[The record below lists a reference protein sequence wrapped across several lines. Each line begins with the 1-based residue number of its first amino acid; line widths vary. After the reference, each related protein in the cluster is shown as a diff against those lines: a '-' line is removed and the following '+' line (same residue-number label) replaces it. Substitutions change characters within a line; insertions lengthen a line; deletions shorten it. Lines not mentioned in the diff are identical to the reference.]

1 MQQNLQSIPYFL
13 PELIL
18 ISAILFTIVSDLIP
32 SVKKYSFYISLI
44 GIFLSGLM
52 LLMIGYSDKMIF
64 NNMIIDDAFSYY
76 FKFILLLSTFSIVL
90 VSKYYK
96 SLDDE
101 YRPEYNALL
110 LIILLG
116 MFLMTSSINLVMIY
130 LSLELVSI
138 PSYILAGILKNDK
151 KSNEASLKYVI
162 FGSFASGLMLFG
174 FSLLYGVSGSTDI
187 YGVHQA
193 LLTVSINT
201 CRIWI

>member
-1 MQQNLQSIPYFL
+1 M
-13 PELIL
+13 
-18 ISAILFTIVSDLIP
+18 
-32 SVKKYSFYISLI
+32 
-44 GIFLSGLM
+44 FLSGIM
-52 LLMIGYSDKMIF
+52 LLMIGFSDKMIF

-151 KSNEASLKYVI
+151 KSNEAS
-162 FGSFASGLMLFG
+162 
-174 FSLLYGVSGSTDI
+174 
-187 YGVHQA
+187 
-193 LLTVSINT
+193 
-201 CRIWI
+201 

>member
-76 FKFILLLSTFSIVL
+76 FKLILLLSTFSIVL

-116 MFLMTSSINLVMIY
+116 MFLMTSSINSDPVVLKT
-130 LSLELVSI
+130 EL
-138 PSYILAGILKNDK
+138 LQL
-151 KSNEASLKYVI
+151 
-162 FGSFASGLMLFG
+162 LF
-174 FSLLYGVSGSTDI
+174 T
-187 YGVHQA
+187 
-193 LLTVSINT
+193 
-201 CRIWI
+201 